1 MFNQIMGLLEE
12 AVKQDLANPAIRA
25 QLRRNLEH
33 QASMRLGIDVRGPL
47 VKSYWDKWYNAA
59 EREALGFIGVAE
71 TDPDETGKF
80 IKEQAVE
87 KVDTF
92 VSALKHRL
100 ADKAKEQE

>member
-1 MFNQIMGLLEE
+1 MFNQVMGLLEE

-33 QASMRLGIDVRGPL
+33 QASLRLGIDVRGPL
-47 VKSYWDKWYNAA
+47 VKSYWDKWYDAA
-59 EREALGFIGVAE
+59 EREALDFIGVAE
-71 TDPDETGKF
+71 TDPDEAGKF
-80 IKEQAVE
+80 IKEQAGE

-100 ADKAKEQE
+100 ANKNKE

>member
-1 MFNQIMGLLEE
+1 MLNDILNMLED
-12 AVKQDLANPAIRA
+12 AIKRDLADPAIRA

-47 VKSYWDKWYNAA
+47 VRSYWDKWYNTA
-59 EREALGFIGVAE
+59 EREALDFIGVAE
-71 TDPDETGKF
+71 TDPDETGKY
-80 IKEQAVE
+80 IKEQAGE

-100 ADKAKEQE
+100 ANKNKE